1 MDPGPPNIVAA
12 MRDDKMV
19 DIRTRLPLRSF
30 RASVHARCVTFA
42 VVAPTRRALAA
53 RRRRALGLGVG
64 LVLAASSRVVAAAPE
79 PAAASETPVDVF
91 APVDIPAPEPT
102 VVPADVE
109 PQEPATD
116 EPATDEPEPGESEG
130 AEPESQDAE
139 TETVESESEAPIR
152 PPRFDGPYIGV
163 LAIGTAN
170 FAKVIDLETPAP
182 LLGAGGFLQAGDAV
196 FPWMSIGIAAGGQA
210 GWIGKQQMFQ
220 GSLLVEFGFVPVKRY
235 PLSIRTGFG
244 FGGGAVTEQG
254 IDRRFGYGGALFKGS
269 LRYEF
274 FPLAE
279 TKRPDRGG
287 GWAIGPELGW
297 LGATPAGKGQPF
309 VNTIILGLS
318 TSFYFGS

>member
-1 MDPGPPNIVAA
+1 M
-12 MRDDKMV
+12 
-19 DIRTRLPLRSF
+19 
-30 RASVHARCVTFA
+30 TFA
-42 VVAPTRRALAA
+42 VLAPTRRALAA
-53 RRRRALGLGVG
+53 RRRRALGITVGV
-64 LVLAASSRVVAAAPE
+64 LLAALSREVAAAPE
-79 PAAASETPVDVF
+79 PAPEAPSETPVDVF
-91 APVDIPAPEPT
+91 APVDIPAPDQTAER
-102 VVPADVE
+102 ADVE
-109 PQEPATD
+109 PEPRD
-116 EPATDEPEPGESEG
+116 VEPEDVEPEPDDVETEPEKLEGEPEG
-130 AEPESQDAE
+130 AELEPQ
-139 TETVESESEAPIR
+139 APIR
-152 PPRFDGPYIGV
+152 PPRFDGPYLGV

-170 FAKVIDLETPAP
+170 FAKVIDLATPAP

-196 FPWMSIGIAAGGQA
+196 FHWMSIGIAAGGQA

-220 GSLLVEFGFVPVKRY
+220 GALLVEFGFVPVKRY

-254 IDRRFGYGGALFKGS
+254 IARRFGYGGALFKGS

-279 TKRPDRGG
+279 RKRPDRGG

>member
-1 MDPGPPNIVAA
+1 M
-12 MRDDKMV
+12 
-19 DIRTRLPLRSF
+19 
-30 RASVHARCVTFA
+30 
-42 VVAPTRRALAA
+42 
-53 RRRRALGLGVG
+53 G
-64 LVLAASSRVVAAAPE
+64 LVLASWSGEVAAAPE
-79 PAAASETPVDVF
+79 PAPDAGTDTPVDVF
-91 APVDIPAPEPT
+91 APVEIPAPNPTSEPA
-102 VVPADVE
+102 VVEPQAEPQDIEPRAEPEDAETDPARDVE
-109 PQEPATD
+109 PEGV
-116 EPATDEPEPGESEG
+116 EPEP
-130 AEPESQDAE
+130 QDG
-139 TETVESESEAPIR
+139 PIR
-152 PPRFDGPYIGV
+152 PPRFDGPYLGL
-163 LAIGTAN
+163 LALGTAN
-170 FAKVIDLETPAP
+170 FTKVIDLATPAP

-220 GSLLVEFGFVPVKRY
+220 GALLVEFGFVPVKRY

-279 TKRPDRGG
+279 RKRPDRGG

-309 VNTIILGLS
+309 VNTILLGLS

>member
-1 MDPGPPNIVAA
+1 
-12 MRDDKMV
+12 
-19 DIRTRLPLRSF
+19 
-30 RASVHARCVTFA
+30 VTFA
-42 VVAPTRRALAA
+42 VPAPKRRALAA
-53 RRRRALGLGVG
+53 RRRRALGLSVG
-64 LVLAASSRVVAAAPE
+64 IVLAAVSGEVAAAPVPE
-79 PAAASETPVDVF
+79 AEAEAPSKTPVDVF
-91 APVDIPAPEPT
+91 APVDIPAPGPRVEPE
-102 VVPADVE
+102 VVASEAEPEAVETEPESEDVELAPEDVE
-109 PQEPATD
+109 PEDVEP
-116 EPATDEPEPGESEG
+116 ESVEPEP
-130 AEPESQDAE
+130 QD
-139 TETVESESEAPIR
+139 APIR
-152 PPRFDGPYIGV
+152 PPRFDGPYVGV

-170 FAKVIDLETPAP
+170 FAKVIDLETPSP
-182 LLGAGGFLQAGDAV
+182 LLGTGGFLQAGDAV

-210 GWIGKQQMFQ
+210 GWIGKQQMWQ
-220 GSLLVEFGFVPVKRY
+220 GALLVEFGFVPAKRY

-279 TKRPDRGG
+279 RKRPDRGG

-309 VNTIILGLS
+309 VNTILLGLS

>member
-1 MDPGPPNIVAA
+1 M
-12 MRDDKMV
+12 
-19 DIRTRLPLRSF
+19 
-30 RASVHARCVTFA
+30 
-42 VVAPTRRALAA
+42 
-53 RRRRALGLGVG
+53 G
-64 LVLAASSRVVAAAPE
+64 LVLIASSRVVAAAPE
-79 PAAASETPVDVF
+79 PAAVPEPEATSETPVDAL
-91 APVDIPAPEPT
+91 APVDIPAPTNEPADIEPDE
-102 VVPADVE
+102 PADVE
-109 PQEPATD
+109 TDAPSED
-116 EPATDEPEPGESEG
+116 EPEG

-139 TETVESESEAPIR
+139 PESVETVETIEPEAPIR
-152 PPRFDGPYIGV
+152 PPRLDGPYIGV
-163 LAIGTAN
+163 LAIGSAN
-170 FAKVIDLETPAP
+170 FAKLIDLETPAP